1 MYQIIYLSK
10 ANSNLTQE
18 DIDNILQTAR
28 EFNATKQIS
37 GCLIYH
43 NHYFLQMLE
52 GNIDDI
58 SELYKNITKDPRHS
72 DIKLLFESTKFD
84 RSFGE
89 WKMGFV
95 DLNCQDDI
103 EQKMFVDNLLTFA
116 EITPK
121 FTKSMDIF
129 WDEVKNLLTTK

>member
-10 ANSNLTQE
+10 ASDNLNQQ
-18 DIDNILQTAR
+18 DIENILETAR
-28 EFNATKQIS
+28 EFNYSKQIS

-52 GNIDDI
+52 GENDDI
-58 SELYKNITKDPRHS
+58 SALYTKIKKDSRHT
-72 DIKLLFESTKFD
+72 DIVLLYESTKYD

-89 WKMGFV
+89 WKMVFV
-95 DLNCQDDI
+95 DLNSEDDI

-121 FTKSMDIF
+121 FTKSMDVF
-129 WDEVKNLLTTK
+129 WDEVKKLLTR

>member
-10 ANSNLTQE
+10 ASDNLNQQ
-18 DIDNILQTAR
+18 DIENILETAR
-28 EFNATKQIS
+28 EFNSSKQIS

-52 GNIDDI
+52 GENDDI
-58 SELYKNITKDPRHS
+58 SALYTKIKKDSRHT
-72 DIKLLFESTKFD
+72 DIVLLYESTKYD

-95 DLNCQDDI
+95 DLNSEDDI

-121 FTKSMDIF
+121 FTKSMDVF
-129 WDEVKNLLTTK
+129 WDEVKKLLIR